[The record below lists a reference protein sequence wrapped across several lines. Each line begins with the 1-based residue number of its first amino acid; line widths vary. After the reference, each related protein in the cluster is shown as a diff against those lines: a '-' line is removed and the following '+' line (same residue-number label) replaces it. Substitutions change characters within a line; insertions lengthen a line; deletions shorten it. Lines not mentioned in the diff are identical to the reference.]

1 MENKLMRGK
10 PIADKMNSDVS
21 SYIQKNNIKTS
32 LAILLVDERPDSITY
47 IKLKRKKCEELG
59 IRSFL
64 FTFTGDQ
71 SMQPILDLIKELN
84 ENDVIGGIIVQ
95 LPLPDNFSE
104 DDEYKILNGILPE
117 KDVDGFHSNNM
128 GNLLL
133 NHESHIPCTAEACYE
148 LIKYYEIPL
157 HGKHIVIIG
166 SSKVVGL
173 PLSLLL
179 LHKGATVTLC
189 NKHTSDIKKITQT
202 ADILVSACGVPLLV
216 NKSWIQEGCII
227 IDVGINHIVDKNKNK
242 KIVGDVDFDDV
253 IDKVKYITP
262 VPGGVGPLTV
272 SILMKHTVNIY

>member
-1 MENKLMRGK
+1 MEHKLLRGK
-10 PIADKMNSDVS
+10 PVADKIYEEVS
-21 SYIQKNNIKTS
+21 SYIKRTNIKTS
-32 LAILLVDERPDSITY
+32 LAIILVDERPDSLTY

-59 IRSFL
+59 IHSFL

-71 SMQPILDLIKELN
+71 SIQPILDLIEELN
-84 ENDVIGGIIVQ
+84 ENNVIGGIIVQ

-133 NHESHIPCTAEACYE
+133 NHKSHIPCTAEACYE

-157 HGKHIVIIG
+157 HGKHVVIIG

-189 NKHTSDIKKITQT
+189 NKHTSDIKMITKT

-216 NKSWIQEGCII
+216 DKEWIQKDCII
-227 IDVGINHIVDKNKNK
+227 IDIGINHINDENNKK
-242 KIVGDVDFDDV
+242 KIVGDVNINDV

-272 SILMKHTVNIY
+272 SILIKHTLRL